1 MTKFELP
8 RVQWHH
14 ISPRHITVELVSGLI
29 WLLIWIA
36 ATVVIAVLAQGLWWL
51 TTAWMIVVGI
61 VQVSLVVPRNRAIG
75 YTVREDDLL
84 VRRGVMFNSM
94 TAVPYGRMQTVSMHR
109 GPVDRMVG
117 LATLRMSTASAAA
130 TVAIPGLPL
139 AEAERL
145 RDHLIRVAETRRA
158 GL

>member
-1 MTKFELP
+1 MTKLELP
-8 RVQWHH
+8 QVQWHR
-14 ISPRHITVELVSGLI
+14 ISPRHIAVSLVSNVI
-29 WLLIWIA
+29 WLLVCLV
-36 ATVVIAVLAQGLWWL
+36 ATVVIWVLADGLWWL
-51 TTAWMIVVGI
+51 ITAWMVVVSIVEVAM
-61 VQVSLVVPRNRAIG
+61 VVPRNRAIG
-75 YTVREDDLL
+75 YAVREDDLL

-109 GPVDRMVG
+109 GPIDRMLG
-117 LATLRMSTASAAA
+117 LASLRMSTASAGAS
-130 TVAIPGLPL
+130 VSIPGLPL